1 MRAIQ
6 QVEFGGPEVLE
17 LVELPVP
24 EPTEGQV
31 LIRVSRAGLNFADT
45 HQREDEYVQKQAL
58 PLIPGSEVA
67 GVRTDTGERVVALVG
82 HGGYAEYALAPA
94 DRVFPIPDRLD
105 DGTALALLLQGLTA
119 WHLYRTC
126 ARLSGEG
133 SESVL
138 VVSGAGGVG
147 SLAVQ
152 LAKPLG
158 AGRVIA
164 TASSPE
170 KRDLCLELGADAAI
184 DGDASDPELLRNRI
198 IGANDGREV
207 DVVLEMAGGPLFDVA
222 LRAMADMGR
231 LVVYGI
237 SSREQNEVR
246 TGRLLKRS
254 QAIVGFWLFHYLER
268 PEHLRAPLA
277 ELFAL
282 AAAGDVRAVVG
293 ETYPLSD
300 ARRAQE
306 DLSARRTRGKL
317 LLDPSG

>member
-17 LVELPVP
+17 LVEVPVP
-24 EPTEGQV
+24 EPGPGQV
-31 LIRVSRAGLNFADT
+31 LVRVSRAGLNFADT
-45 HQREDEYVQKQAL
+45 HQREDQYVARQSL
-58 PLIPGSEVA
+58 PLVPGSEVA
-67 GVRTDTGERVVALVG
+67 GVREDTGERVVALVG
-82 HGGYAEYALAPA
+82 HGGYAEYAVAPA
-94 DRVFPIPDRLD
+94 DRVFPIPDGLD

-119 WHLYRTC
+119 WHLYQTC
-126 ARLSGEG
+126 ARIAPGD
-133 SESVL
+133 SVL

-164 TASSPE
+164 TASSEE
-170 KRDLCLELGADAAI
+170 KRALCLALGADAAI
-184 DGDASDPELLRNRI
+184 DGDASDADRLRERI
-198 IGANDGREV
+198 LGANDGREV
-207 DVVLEMAGGPLFDVA
+207 DVVLEMAGGPLFDIA

-254 QAIVGFWLFHYLER
+254 QAIIGFWLFHYLER
-268 PEHLRAPLA
+268 REHLEEPLA

-282 AAAGDVRAVVG
+282 AARGEIRAVVG
-293 ETYPLSD
+293 ETYGLSE

-306 DLSARRTRGKL
+306 DLAARRTRGKL
-317 LLDPSG
+317 LLDPSR

>member
-17 LVELPVP
+17 LVEVPVP
-24 EPTEGQV
+24 DPAEGQV

-45 HQREDEYVQKQAL
+45 HQREDHYVQRQSL

-67 GVRTDTGERVVALVG
+67 GVREDTGQRVVALVG
-82 HGGYAEYALAPA
+82 HGGYAEYAVAPI
-94 DRVFPIPDRLD
+94 DRVFPIPDGLD

-126 ARLSGEG
+126 ARVQAG
-133 SESVL
+133 ESVL

-158 AGRVIA
+158 VGRVIA

-170 KRDLCLELGADAAI
+170 KRELCLALGADAAI
-184 DGDASDPELLRNRI
+184 DGDVGDPDALRERLLD
-198 IGANDGREV
+198 ANDGREV

-254 QAIVGFWLFHYLER
+254 QSIIGFWLFHYLEQR
-268 PEHLRAPLA
+268 RHLEEPLA

-282 AAAGDVRAVVG
+282 AARGDIRAVVG
-293 ETYPLSD
+293 ETYGLTE

-306 DLSARRTRGKL
+306 DLVSRRTQGKL
-317 LLDPSG
+317 LLDPSR

>member
-6 QVEFGGPEVLE
+6 QLEFGGPEVLE
-17 LVELPVP
+17 LVEVPVP
-24 EPTEGQV
+24 EPAEGQV
-31 LIRVSRAGLNFADT
+31 LVRVSRAGLNFADT
-45 HQREDEYVQKQAL
+45 HQREDQYVARQSL

-67 GVRTDTGERVVALVG
+67 GVREDTGERVVALVG

-94 DRVFPIPDRLD
+94 ERVFPIPDGLD

-126 ARLSGEG
+126 ARLAPND
-133 SESVL
+133 SVL

-164 TASSPE
+164 TASSAE
-170 KRDLCLELGADAAI
+170 KRALCLQLGADAAI
-184 DGDASDPELLRNRI
+184 DGDASDPDRLRERLLE
-198 IGANDGREV
+198 ANDGREV

-222 LRAMADMGR
+222 LRAMADRGR

-237 SSREQNEVR
+237 SSREQNAVR

-254 QAIVGFWLFHYLER
+254 QSIIGFWLFHYLDR
-268 PEHLRAPLA
+268 REHLEQPLA

-282 AAAGDVRAVVG
+282 AARGTIRAVVG
-293 ETYPLSD
+293 ETYGLSE

-306 DLSARRTRGKL
+306 DLAGRRTRGKL
-317 LLDPSG
+317 LLDPSR

>member
-17 LVELPVP
+17 LVDLPVP
-24 EPTEGQV
+24 EAADGQV
-31 LIRVSRAGLNFADT
+31 LVRVSRAGMNFADT
-45 HQREDEYVQKQAL
+45 HQREDGYVQKQHL
-58 PLIPGSEVA
+58 PLVPGSEVA
-67 GVRTDTGERVVALVG
+67 GVREDTGERVVALVG

-94 DRVFPIPDRLD
+94 DRVFPIPDGLD
-105 DGTALALLLQGLTA
+105 DGAALALLIQGLTA

-126 ARLSGEG
+126 ARLAPG
-133 SESVL
+133 ESVL

-152 LAKPLG
+152 LGRAMG
-158 AGRVIA
+158 AGRIVA
-164 TASSPE
+164 TASSDE
-170 KRDLCLELGADAAI
+170 KRQLCLDLGADAAI
-184 DGDASDPELLRNRI
+184 DGDASDPDVLRNKI

-254 QAIVGFWLFHYLER
+254 QSVIGFWLFHYLER

-282 AAAGDVRAVVG
+282 AADGRVRAVVG
-293 ETYPLSD
+293 ETYGLSE

-306 DLSARRTRGKL
+306 DLVSRKTRGKL
-317 LLDPSG
+317 LLDPSR

>member
-24 EPTEGQV
+24 EPADGQV
-31 LIRVSRAGLNFADT
+31 LIRVSRAGMNFADT
-45 HQREDEYVQKQAL
+45 HQREDQYVARQSL
-58 PLIPGSEVA
+58 PLVPGSEVA
-67 GVRTDTGERVVALVG
+67 GVREDTGERVVALCG
-82 HGGYAEYALAPA
+82 HGGYAEYAVAPA
-94 DRVFPIPDRLD
+94 DRVFPIPDGLD

-126 ARLSGEG
+126 ARIAPG
-133 SESVL
+133 ESVL

-152 LAKPLG
+152 LGHALG

-164 TASSPE
+164 TASSAE
-170 KRDLCLELGADAAI
+170 KRELCLSLGADAAI
-184 DGDASDPELLRNRI
+184 DGEPEGLRDRI
-198 IGANDGREV
+198 VEANEGREV
-207 DVVLEMAGGPLFDVA
+207 DVVLEMAGGPVFDAA
-222 LRAMADMGR
+222 LRAMTEMGR

-254 QAIVGFWLFHYLER
+254 QSIIGFWLFHYLER
-268 PEHLRAPLA
+268 TEHLAEPLA
-277 ELFAL
+277 ELFDL
-282 AAAGDVRAVVG
+282 AARGEVRAVVG
-293 ETYPLSD
+293 ETYGLSE

-306 DLSARRTRGKL
+306 DLVGRRTRGKL
-317 LLDPSG
+317 LLDPGR

>member
-6 QVEFGGPEVLE
+6 QREFGGPEVLE
-17 LVELPVP
+17 LVDLPVP
-24 EPTEGQV
+24 EPAGADEV
-31 LIRVSRAGLNFADT
+31 LIQVSRAGINFADT
-45 HQREDEYVQKQAL
+45 HQREDGYVQKQSL
-58 PLIPGSEVA
+58 PLIPGGEVA
-67 GVRTDTGERVVALVG
+67 GVRTDTGERVVALVA

-94 DRVFPIPDRLD
+94 DRVFPIPDGLD

-126 ARLSGEG
+126 ARVAPG
-133 SESVL
+133 ESVL

-147 SLAVQ
+147 SLALQ

-164 TASSPE
+164 TASSE
-170 KRDLCLELGADAAI
+170 DKRALCRELGADAAI
-184 DGDASDPELLRNRI
+184 DGDASDPDALRARLLE
-198 IGANDGREV
+198 ANGGREV

-237 SSREQNEVR
+237 SSREQNAVR

-254 QAIVGFWLFHYLER
+254 Q
-268 PEHLRAPLA
+268 
-277 ELFAL
+277 
-282 AAAGDVRAVVG
+282 
-293 ETYPLSD
+293 
-300 ARRAQE
+300 
-306 DLSARRTRGKL
+306 
-317 LLDPSG
+317 

>member
-6 QVEFGGPEVLE
+6 QREFGGPEVLE
-17 LVELPVP
+17 LVDLPIP
-24 EPTEGQV
+24 EPSSADQV
-31 LIRVSRAGLNFADT
+31 LIEVARAGVNFADT
-45 HQREDEYVQKQAL
+45 HQREDGYVRKQHL
-58 PLIPGSEVA
+58 PLIPGGEVA
-67 GVRTDTGERVVALVG
+67 GVRTDTGERVVALTG

-94 DRVFPIPDRLD
+94 DRVFPIPDGLD
-105 DGTALALLLQGLTA
+105 DGAALALLIQGLTA

-126 ARLSGEG
+126 ARPTAG
-133 SESVL
+133 ESVL

-152 LAKPLG
+152 LGKAMG

-164 TASSPE
+164 TASSE
-170 KRDLCLELGADAAI
+170 DKRALCLELGADAAI
-184 DGDASDPELLRNRI
+184 DGDASDADALRDRI
-198 IGANDGREV
+198 LGANHGREV

-222 LRAMADMGR
+222 LRVMADMGR
-231 LVVYGI
+231 MVVYGI

-254 QAIVGFWLFHYLER
+254 QSVIGFWLFHYLER
-268 PEHLRAPLA
+268 EEHLRAPLA

-282 AAAGDVRAVVG
+282 AAAGDVTAVVG
-293 ETYPLSD
+293 DTYALTD

-306 DLSARRTRGKL
+306 DLVARRTRGKL
-317 LLDPSG
+317 LLDPSR

>member
-6 QVEFGGPEVLE
+6 QAQFGGPEVLE
-17 LVELPVP
+17 LVEVPVP
-24 EPTEGQV
+24 EAGDGQV
-31 LIRVSRAGLNFADT
+31 LVRVTRAGLNFADT
-45 HQREDEYVQKQAL
+45 HQREDQYVQRQAL

-67 GVRTDTGERVVALVG
+67 GVREDTGERVVALVG

-94 DRVFPIPDRLD
+94 DRVFPIPDGLD

-126 ARLSGEG
+126 ARLAPG
-133 SESVL
+133 ESVL

-152 LAKPLG
+152 LGRALG

-170 KRDLCLELGADAAI
+170 KRELCLELGAHAAI
-184 DGDASDPELLRNRI
+184 DGDASDPDALRERLLE
-198 IGANDGREV
+198 ANEGREV
-207 DVVLEMAGGPLFDVA
+207 DVVLELAGGPLFDVA

-254 QAIVGFWLFHYLER
+254 QAIIGFWLFHYLER
-268 PEHLRAPLA
+268 PEHLREPLA

-282 AAAGDVRAVVG
+282 AARGELRAVVG
-293 ETYPLSD
+293 ETYGLSE

-306 DLSARRTRGKL
+306 DLASRRTRGKL
-317 LLDPSG
+317 LLDPAR

>member
-17 LVELPVP
+17 LVEVPVP
-24 EPTEGQV
+24 EPSEGQV
-31 LIRVSRAGLNFADT
+31 LVRVSRAGLNFADT
-45 HQREDEYVQKQAL
+45 HKREDQYVQRQSL

-67 GVRTDTGERVVALVG
+67 GVREDSGERVVALVG
-82 HGGYAEYALAPA
+82 QGGYAEYALAPA
-94 DRVFPIPDRLD
+94 DRVFPIPDGLA

-119 WHLYRTC
+119 WHLHRTC
-126 ARLSGEG
+126 ARIAPGD
-133 SESVL
+133 SVL

-147 SLAVQ
+147 SLALQ
-152 LAKPLG
+152 LAKPFG

-170 KRDLCLELGADAAI
+170 KRELCLQLGADAAI
-184 DGDASDPELLRNRI
+184 DGTPDDGLRERLLE
-198 IGANDGREV
+198 ANGGREL

-254 QAIVGFWLFHYLER
+254 QAIIGFWLFHYLER
-268 PEHLRAPLA
+268 REHLEQPLA
-277 ELFAL
+277 ELFDL
-282 AAAGDVRAVVG
+282 AVRGEIRAVVG
-293 ETYPLSD
+293 ETYGLSE

-306 DLSARRTRGKL
+306 ELSSRSTRGKL
-317 LLDPSG
+317 LLDPSR

>member
-6 QVEFGGPEVLE
+6 QAEFGGPEVLE

-24 EPTEGQV
+24 EPGDGEV
-31 LIRVSRAGLNFADT
+31 LIEVRRAGLNFADT
-45 HQREDEYVQKQAL
+45 HQREDQYVQRQSL

-67 GVRTDTGERVVALVG
+67 GVRADTGERVVALCG
-82 HGGYAEYALAPA
+82 HGGYAEHAVAPA
-94 DRVFPIPDRLD
+94 DRVFPIPDGLD

-126 ARLSGEG
+126 ARMAEG
-133 SESVL
+133 ESVL
-138 VVSGAGGVG
+138 VISGAGGVG

-152 LAKPLG
+152 LGHALG

-164 TASSPE
+164 TASSEE
-170 KRDLCLELGADAAI
+170 KRALCRELGADVAI
-184 DGDASDPELLRNRI
+184 DGAADGLEERI
-198 IGANDGREV
+198 LEANGGHGV
-207 DVVLEMAGGPLFDVA
+207 DVVLEMAGGPVFDA
-222 LRAMADMGR
+222 SLRAMTEMGR

-254 QAIVGFWLFHYLER
+254 QSIVGFWLFHYLER
-268 PEHLRAPLA
+268 REHLEQPLA

-282 AAAGDVRAVVG
+282 AAAGQVRAVVG
-293 ETYPLSD
+293 ATYPLAD

-306 DLSARRTRGKL
+306 DLAGRRTTGKL
-317 LLDPSG
+317 LLDPTA

>member
-6 QVEFGGPEVLE
+6 QTAFGGPEVLE
-17 LVELPVP
+17 LVDLPTP
-24 EPTEGQV
+24 QPAEGEV
-31 LIRVSRAGLNFADT
+31 LIRVTRAGLNFADT
-45 HQREDEYVQKQAL
+45 HQREDQYVQRQSL
-58 PLIPGSEVA
+58 PLVPGSEVA
-67 GVRTDTGERVVALVG
+67 GVRADTGERVVALVG

-94 DRVFPIPDRLD
+94 GRVSPIPEGLD

-126 ARLSGEG
+126 ARVAPG
-133 SESVL
+133 ESVL

-164 TASSPE
+164 TASSE
-170 KRDLCLELGADAAI
+170 DKRALCRELGADAAI
-184 DGDASDPELLRNRI
+184 DGDASDPDALRARLLE
-198 IGANDGREV
+198 ANEGREV

-254 QAIVGFWLFHYLER
+254 QAVIGFWLFHYLER
-268 PEHLRAPLA
+268 EEHLRAPLA
-277 ELFAL
+277 ELFGL
-282 AAAGDVRAVVG
+282 AARGDVRAVVG
-293 ETYPLSD
+293 ETYGLSE

-306 DLSARRTRGKL
+306 DLAARRTRGKL
-317 LLDPSG
+317 LLDPAR

>member
-6 QVEFGGPEVLE
+6 QAEFGGPEVLE
-17 LVELPVP
+17 LVEVPVP
-24 EPTEGQV
+24 EPADGEV
-31 LIRVSRAGLNFADT
+31 LVRVSRAGLNFADT
-45 HQREDEYVQKQAL
+45 HQREDRYVQRQSL

-67 GVRTDTGERVVALVG
+67 GVREDTGERVVALCG
-82 HGGYAEYALAPA
+82 RGGYAEYATAPA
-94 DRVFPIPDRLD
+94 DRVFPIPDGLD

-126 ARLSGEG
+126 ARIAEG
-133 SESVL
+133 ESVL
-138 VVSGAGGVG
+138 AVSGAGGVG

-152 LAKPLG
+152 LGKAMG

-164 TASSPE
+164 TASSEE
-170 KRDLCLELGADAAI
+170 KRALCLELGADAAI
-184 DGDASDPELLRNRI
+184 SGEPEGLRDRI
-198 IGANDGREV
+198 VEANLGREV
-207 DVVLEMAGGPLFDVA
+207 DVVLEMAGGAVFDAA
-222 LRAMADMGR
+222 LGAMADMGR

-254 QAIVGFWLFHYLER
+254 QSVVGFWLFHYLER
-268 PEHLRAPLA
+268 SEHLAAPLA

-282 AAAGDVRAVVG
+282 AARGAVRAVVG
-293 ETYPLSD
+293 ETYGLSE

-306 DLSARRTRGKL
+306 DLAARRTRGKL
-317 LLDPSG
+317 LLDPTR

>member
-6 QVEFGGPEVLE
+6 QAEFGGPEVLE
-17 LVELPVP
+17 LVDVPVP
-24 EPTEGQV
+24 QAGEDEV
-31 LIRVSRAGLNFADT
+31 LIRVARAGMNFADT
-45 HQREDEYVQKQAL
+45 HQREDQYVQRQSL
-58 PLIPGSEVA
+58 PLTPGSEVA
-67 GVRTDTGERVVALVG
+67 GTDEATGQRVVALCG
-82 HGGYAEYALAPA
+82 HGGYAEYAVARR
-94 DRVFPIPDRLD
+94 DRVFPIPDGLD

-126 ARLSGEG
+126 ARIAPG
-133 SESVL
+133 ESVL

-158 AGRVIA
+158 AGRVLA
-164 TASSPE
+164 TASSE
-170 KRDLCLELGADAAI
+170 DKRALCLELGADVAL
-184 DGDASDPELLRNRI
+184 DGDPEGLEERLLQ
-198 IGANDGREV
+198 ATDGRGV
-207 DVVLEMAGGPLFDVA
+207 DVVLEMAGGPVFDAA

-254 QAIVGFWLFHYLER
+254 QSIVGFWLFHYLDR
-268 PEHLRAPLA
+268 REHLEAPLA
-277 ELFAL
+277 ELFDL
-282 AAAGDVRAVVG
+282 AARGEIRAVVG
-293 ETYPLSD
+293 DTYALSD

-306 DLSARRTRGKL
+306 DLAARRTRGKL
-317 LLDPSG
+317 LLDPSR

>member
-17 LVELPVP
+17 LVEVPVP
-24 EPTEGQV
+24 EPSEGQV
-31 LIRVSRAGLNFADT
+31 LVRVSRAGLNFADT
-45 HQREDEYVQKQAL
+45 HQREDQYVARQSL

-67 GVRTDTGERVVALVG
+67 GVREDTGARVVALVG

-94 DRVFPIPDRLD
+94 DRVFPIPDGLD

-119 WHLYRTC
+119 WHLFRTC
-126 ARLSGEG
+126 ARIVPGD
-133 SESVL
+133 SVL

-164 TASSPE
+164 TASSEE
-170 KRDLCLELGADAAI
+170 KRALCLELGADAAI
-184 DGDASDPELLRNRI
+184 DGDASDPELLRERLLE
-198 IGANDGREV
+198 ANGGREL

-254 QAIVGFWLFHYLER
+254 QAIIGFWLFHYLER
-268 PEHLRAPLA
+268 REHLEEPLA

-282 AAAGDVRAVVG
+282 AAAGEIRAVVG
-293 ETYPLSD
+293 ETYGLSE

-306 DLSARRTRGKL
+306 DLSSRRTRGKL
-317 LLDPSG
+317 LLDPSR

>member
-17 LVELPVP
+17 LVEIPVP
-24 EPTEGQV
+24 EPAEGQV
-31 LIRVSRAGLNFADT
+31 LVRVNRAGMNFADT
-45 HQREDEYVQKQAL
+45 HQREDQYVQRQSL
-58 PLIPGSEVA
+58 PLTPGSEVA
-67 GVRTDTGERVVALVG
+67 GVREDTGQRVVALVG

-94 DRVFPIPDRLD
+94 DRVFPIPDDLD
-105 DGTALALLLQGLTA
+105 DGAALALLIQGLTA

-126 ARLSGEG
+126 ARLAPG
-133 SESVL
+133 ESVL

-147 SLAVQ
+147 SLAIQ
-152 LAKPLG
+152 LGRAVG
-158 AGRVIA
+158 AGRIVA

-237 SSREQNEVR
+237 SSREQNAVR

-254 QAIVGFWLFHYLER
+254 QSVIGFWLFHYLER
-268 PEHLRAPLA
+268 REHLEAPLA

-282 AAAGDVRAVVG
+282 AADGRVRAVVG
-293 ETYPLSD
+293 ETYGLSE

-306 DLSARRTRGKL
+306 DLAARRTRGKL
-317 LLDPSG
+317 LLDPSR

>member
-6 QVEFGGPEVLE
+6 QAEFGGPEVLE

-24 EPTEGQV
+24 EPAEGEV
-31 LIRVSRAGLNFADT
+31 LIRVSRAGVNFADT
-45 HQREDEYVQKQAL
+45 HQREDAYVQKQAL
-58 PLIPGSEVA
+58 PLVPGGEVA
-67 GVRTDTGERVVALVG
+67 GVREDTGERVVALTG
-82 HGGYAEYALAPA
+82 HGGYAEYAVAPA
-94 DRVFPIPDRLD
+94 GRTFPIPDGLD
-105 DGTALALLLQGLTA
+105 DGAALALLIQGLTA
-119 WHLYRTC
+119 WHLFRTC
-126 ARLSGEG
+126 ARVAPGEA
-133 SESVL
+133 VL

-164 TASSPE
+164 TASSE
-170 KRDLCLELGADAAI
+170 DKRALCRELGADAAI
-184 DGDASDPELLRNRI
+184 DGDASDPDALRARI
-198 IGANDGREV
+198 LEANEGREV
-207 DVVLEMAGGPLFDVA
+207 DVVLEMAGGPVFDVA

-254 QAIVGFWLFHYLER
+254 QSVIGFWLFHYLER

-277 ELFAL
+277 ELFGL
-282 AAAGDVRAVVG
+282 AARGAVRTVVG
-293 ETYPLSD
+293 ETYRLSD

-306 DLSARRTRGKL
+306 DLAARRTRGKL
-317 LLDPSG
+317 LIDPSG

>member
-17 LVELPVP
+17 LVDIPVP
-24 EPTEGQV
+24 EPAEGQV
-31 LIRVSRAGLNFADT
+31 LIEVSRAGINFADT
-45 HQREDEYVQKQAL
+45 HQREDGYVQKQHL
-58 PLIPGSEVA
+58 PLIPGGEVA
-67 GVRTDTGERVVALVG
+67 GVRTDTGERVVALTG
-82 HGGYAEYALAPA
+82 HGGYAQFAVAPA
-94 DRVFPIPDRLD
+94 DKTFSIPDGLD
-105 DGTALALLLQGLTA
+105 DGAALALLIQGLTA

-126 ARLSGEG
+126 ARIAPGG
-133 SESVL
+133 DESVL

-152 LAKPLG
+152 LGQAMG

-164 TASSPE
+164 TASSEE
-170 KRDLCLELGADAAI
+170 KRELCIELGADVAI
-184 DGDASDPELLRNRI
+184 DGDDSDADALRDRI
-198 IGANDGREV
+198 LGANHGREV

-231 LVVYGI
+231 MVVYGI

-254 QAIVGFWLFHYLER
+254 QSVIGFWLFHYMER
-268 PEHLRAPLA
+268 REHLEAPLA

-282 AAAGDVRAVVG
+282 AAEGQVKAVVG
-293 ETYPLSD
+293 ETYGLTE

-306 DLSARRTRGKL
+306 DLVARRTRGKL
-317 LLDPSG
+317 LLDPSR

>member
-6 QVEFGGPEVLE
+6 QAEFGGPEVLA

-24 EPTEGQV
+24 RPADGQV

-45 HQREDEYVQKQAL
+45 HQREDHYVQKQSL
-58 PLIPGSEVA
+58 PLVPGSEVA
-67 GVRTDTGERVVALVG
+67 GVREDTGERVVALVG
-82 HGGYAEYALAPA
+82 HGGYAEYAVAPA
-94 DRVFPIPDRLD
+94 DRVFPIPDALD

-126 ARLSGEG
+126 ARIAPG
-133 SESVL
+133 ESVL

-152 LAKPLG
+152 LARPLG

-164 TASSPE
+164 TASSE
-170 KRDLCLELGADAAI
+170 DKRALCLELGADAAI
-184 DGDASDPELLRNRI
+184 DGDASDPDALRARLLE
-198 IGANDGREV
+198 ANEGREV

-222 LRAMADMGR
+222 LRALADMGR

-254 QAIVGFWLFHYLER
+254 QSIVGFWLFHYLER

-277 ELFAL
+277 ELFDL
-282 AAAGDVRAVVG
+282 AAGGRVRAVVG
-293 ETYPLSD
+293 DTYGLSE

-306 DLSARRTRGKL
+306 DLVARRTRGKL
-317 LLDPSG
+317 LLDPSR